1 MYQTVSLGFDG
12 NIIKIMS
19 TGFMDSIFIK
29 WKYQTSWALRFLHY
43 KMCLFYKYLSD
54 DQMKSCD

>member
-12 NIIKIMS
+12 NIIKIMT

-29 WKYQTSWALRFLHY
+29 WKYQTS
-43 KMCLFYKYLSD
+43 
-54 DQMKSCD
+54 